1 MYFFKLFLKYPL
13 SSAIVFFF
21 KDSLLVLCINQKK
34 KKKQVFFKK
43 VKSLFPVF
51 VTKSNQSQGEK
62 WNSERE
68 PDTIAPQ
75 S

>member
-34 KKKQVFFKK
+34 KKKKTGGGLVLACGQY
-43 VKSLFPVF
+43 S
-51 VTKSNQSQGEK
+51 
-62 WNSERE
+62 
-68 PDTIAPQ
+68 PDTCSIC
-75 S
+75 SRISSEIGFNLGEESKM